1 MSALD
6 FHLERKPP
14 DRVDPPRLRLSVGG
28 SPVDAMNADDA
39 LETIVRRATSVV
51 EGPPLEVVSVNLDHI
66 HHFGLGGRWRGT
78 LEDAEVRGQV
88 EILYLIDGAPI
99 ARRASAVSGVD
110 WPRLAGSDLI
120 GPLLTRLQEESVR
133 VGFVGGRPEIHAEL
147 ARVLPVKYPRLK
159 VAGMW
164 SPTRSQ
170 VESEEESARLA
181 VDIAAHGVDVLVV
194 GLGKPRQEIFGY
206 VYGELTGAK
215 VLLAFGAVVDFLA
228 GAVPRAPRWMADH
241 SLEWAY
247 RLAHEPRRLARR
259 YLIDGPQ
266 AYAAM
271 RHHPELR
278 VAREPDTDV
287 GSEAVDVAAV
297 VVTHDNEEDI
307 GGLLDDLPAAMGE
320 LSWRVVVK
328 DNGSTDRTLD
338 VVRRCPDVIIAPDT
352 SDLSYSRGLNHA
364 LATAGDASSYLLLK
378 ADVRLAPGSVARLS
392 ERVSGPTVG
401 AAVPLVLDSEGRPT
415 PSLRFEPSFLRAVG
429 DALLGD
435 HFPDRPRWIT
445 EVDHDGESYRH
456 AHPVDWAVGD
466 CVLVRRGAMDSV
478 GPWDEPFFSC
488 SEGVDYL
495 RRLQETGYTVWFEP
509 GSVVSHGGH
518 ASGESPD
525 VAALMAINRVRYASK
540 HGGRRAAGTMHLA
553 VTLAALAHIGD
564 PVQRHTLATL
574 LRADSWTQERQPE
587 ASTR

>member
-6 FHLERKPP
+6 FTF
-14 DRVDPPRLRLSVGG
+14 DREPSDGASPPRLRLSVGG
-28 SPVDAMNADDA
+28 SPVDAMNEDDA
-39 LETIVRRATSVV
+39 LETIIRRATSDT

-78 LEDAEVRGQV
+78 LEDAEARGQV

-99 ARRASAVSGVD
+99 ARRAKAVSGVD

-133 VGFVGGRPEIHAEL
+133 VGFLGGQPEIHAEL
-147 ARVLPVKYPRLK
+147 ARVLPAKYPRLE

-164 SPTRSQ
+164 APTRSQ
-170 VESEEESARLA
+170 VESEVESARLA
-181 VDIAAHGVDVLVV
+181 VDIAAQGVDVLVV

-228 GAVPRAPRWMADH
+228 DAVPRAPRWMCDH

-247 RLAHEPRRLARR
+247 RLGHEPRRLARR
-259 YLIDGPQ
+259 YLVDGPP
-266 AYAAM
+266 AFAAM
-271 RHHPELR
+271 RSQPALR
-278 VAREPDTDV
+278 VVREPDRDV

-297 VVTHDNEEDI
+297 VVTHDDEEDI
-307 GGLLDDLPAAMGE
+307 GRLLDDLPAAMGD

-328 DNGSTDRTLD
+328 DNGSTDSTLE
-338 VVRRCPDVIIAPDT
+338 VVRGRPKAIIAPDT
-352 SDLSYSRGLNHA
+352 SDLGYSRGLNHA
-364 LATAGDASSYLLLK
+364 LDTAGEAASYLVLE
-378 ADVRLAPGSVARLS
+378 AGVRLEPGSVVRLS
-392 ERVSGPTVG
+392 ERLDRPTVG
-401 AAVPLVLDSEGRPT
+401 AAVPLVLDTEGRPT

-429 DALLGD
+429 DAVLGD
-435 HFPDRPRWIT
+435 RFPDRPRWIT
-445 EVDHDGESYRH
+445 EVDHDGASYRH
-456 AHPVDWAVGD
+456 AHPVDWAVGA
-466 CVLVRRGAMDSV
+466 CLLLRRAAMDRV
-478 GPWDEPFFSC
+478 GPWDEQFFSC
-488 SEGVDYL
+488 SEEVDYL
-495 RRLQETGYTVWFEP
+495 RRVQESGYTVWFEP
-509 GSVVSHGGH
+509 GSVVSHRGRT
-518 ASGESPD
+518 SDQSPD
-525 VAALMAINRVRYASK
+525 LAALMAIDRVRYALK

-553 VTLAALAHIGD
+553 VTLAALARIAD

-574 LRADSWTQERQPE
+574 LRADRWTQDAQPE